1 MLTQHVAGRDLGN
14 AVALFEQLGLRSLPG
29 SWCSQE
35 NNGADAFPLLL
46 PRLFHNTPKTSCRS
60 HQSVLSGSLPRT
72 GELTPASSDSS
83 TLGRE
88 ALVVSHDQLRFH
100 LIDRVHRHA
109 NHNQQ
114 RRASEIELHAQAFQD
129 EAWKMLVNR
138 SSQRPGKMVQ
148 MDARNHPF
156 RYHGDHRSEEHT

>member
-1 MLTQHVAGRDLGN
+1 MPS
-14 AVALFEQLGLRSLPG
+14 RSSCRASSITP
-29 SWCSQE
+29 
-35 NNGADAFPLLL
+35 
-46 PRLFHNTPKTSCRS
+46 PRLPAAP
-60 HQSVLSGSLPRT
+60 HQSVFSGSLPRT
-72 GELTPASSDSS
+72 EELTPAPSNPS

-88 ALVVSHDQLRFH
+88 ALVVPHDQLRFH

-138 SSQRPGKMVQ
+138 SSRLNSSHLGISYAV
-148 MDARNHPF
+148 F
-156 RYHGDHRSEEHT
+156 